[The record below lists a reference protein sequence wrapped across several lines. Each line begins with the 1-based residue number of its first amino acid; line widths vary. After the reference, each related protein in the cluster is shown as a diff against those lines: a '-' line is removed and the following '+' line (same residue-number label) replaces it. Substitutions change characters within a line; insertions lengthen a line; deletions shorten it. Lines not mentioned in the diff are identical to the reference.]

1 LPALQCTRR
10 RQDTADAGRL
20 RGRDRQERLAPLS
33 SRTANGLSSDPA
45 GERTMVLAPT
55 HDARWLE
62 HRMTD
67 RRIAPSTLDS
77 ESVDIFARTAQRSTS
92 RPHRESQERVRRLQ
106 PSPSQI
112 AQAWS
117 GRFRVPLLPSANNQ
131 SGVSLRAPA
140 LLIGPAQQEGR
151 RESSYLLERR
161 SIEEHTQMNVSFGS
175 SMACGTSS
183 SGRVRSELRSWRLR
197 TGRWS

>member
-1 LPALQCTRR
+1 
-10 RQDTADAGRL
+10 
-20 RGRDRQERLAPLS
+20 
-33 SRTANGLSSDPA
+33 
-45 GERTMVLAPT
+45 
-55 HDARWLE
+55 
-62 HRMTD
+62 
-67 RRIAPSTLDS
+67 
-77 ESVDIFARTAQRSTS
+77 
-92 RPHRESQERVRRLQ
+92 
-106 PSPSQI
+106 
-112 AQAWS
+112 
-117 GRFRVPLLPSANNQ
+117 LLPSANNQ

-183 SGRVRSELRSWRLR
+183 SGRVRSELHFWRLR